1 MLIRLRTNEPYITV
15 PLKDLQLRVARDDEN
30 AFTQLYLHFGK
41 KLILFGVSLVRSRE
55 IAEELVE
62 DVFVKLWA
70 NRQHI
75 TEIDNITVYLYVEVK
90 NTALNKLSQK
100 AKELISAPFDYLDT
114 RLDEFA
120 ANPYDL
126 MITSEMM
133 GRMHE
138 VIETLPPRCKMIFK
152 LIREDGLKYKEVS
165 EILNISVNTID
176 AQMAIAVKKIVAAL
190 ESEIDVRKICMAL
203 HIERPVKSPSIH
215 AEKKESK
222 RNLPEL

>member
-1 MLIRLRTNEPYITV
+1 LHTNEPYITA
-15 PLKDLQLRVARDDEN
+15 PLKELQLRVARDDEN

-75 TEIDNITVYLYVEVK
+75 AEIENITVYLYVAVK

-100 AKELISAPFDYLDT
+100 AKELIAAPFDYLDT
-114 RLDEFA
+114 KLDEFA

-133 GRMHE
+133 GRMRE
-138 VIETLPPRCKMIFK
+138 VIEMLPPRCKMIFK

-176 AQMAIAVKKIVAAL
+176 AQMAIAVKKI
-190 ESEIDVRKICMAL
+190 CMAL
-203 HIERPVKSPSIH
+203 HIERPVKSTSIS
-215 AEKKESK
+215 AERKDPKK
-222 RNLPEL
+222 NLPGL